1 MPEIA
6 EFLAYCC
13 CFLGSDGIGS
23 DLFALKLKVLGLNVI
38 AAVGFDVVVIVV
50 VVLASV
56 SASAAVPMPAG
67 CGPGQA
73 RSQMCSAVVTA
84 GACSS
89 VER

>member
-23 DLFALKLKVLGLNVI
+23 DLFALKLKVLGLNVT
-38 AAVGFDVVVIVV
+38 AAVGFDVVVVVV
-50 VVLASV
+50 VVLAP
-56 SASAAVPMPAG
+56 APAAAPMPAG